1 MGWLD
6 TFIHQSIESLG
17 WPLLGVVRLAFAAL
31 CGGLIGLEREVK
43 GRQAGFRTNVL
54 VCVGCAV
61 VMVVSIRFAYVDWP
75 FRADVDLQLDPAR
88 IAYGV
93 MAGIGFL
100 GAGAIVRHGAAVRGL
115 TTAAGIW
122 CVAAVGLAAG
132 LGLYL
137 FAVLAT
143 LVVLAVLWG
152 LDYVGGALPRTH
164 FRSVVVRRRWDG
176 DCVSSTVR
184 TLQDAGYQV
193 ADWSFERR
201 GDDLRQVDITVAIG
215 FRNKHQFDDLA
226 DHLPAN
232 AEAELVAVREG

>member
-1 MGWLD
+1 MEEFDKFVLR
-6 TFIHQSIESLG
+6 TIESLG
-17 WPLLGVVRLAFAAL
+17 WPLLAVVRLGIAAL
-31 CGGLIGLEREVK
+31 CGALVGAEREVK
-43 GRQAGFRTNVL
+43 GTQAGFRTNVL

-61 VMVVSIRFAYVDWP
+61 VMIVSIRFAYVDWP
-75 FRADVDLQLDPAR
+75 GREDVDLQLDPAR

-122 CVAAVGLAAG
+122 CVAGIGLAAG

-143 LVVLAVLWG
+143 LVVLTILWG
-152 LDYVGGALPRTH
+152 LDYLGRVLPRAH
-164 FRSVVVRRRWDG
+164 FRSVVVRRRWDD

-184 TLQDAGYQV
+184 ALRDAGYRV
-193 ADWSFERR
+193 TDWSFERR
-201 GDDLRQVDITVAIG
+201 GESLRQVDITVAVG
-215 FRNKHQFDDLA
+215 FRHKHQFDDLA
-226 DHLPAN
+226 DHLPKD
-232 AEAELVAVREG
+232 AEAELVAVKEG